1 MANDVRKQR
10 GRKPRRKS
18 DVFISWSG
26 SNSRE
31 IASALK
37 KLLETKVFAVEKI
50 KCFVSNQDIES
61 GANWRNI
68 IHSELKSCKIGII
81 CITKEN
87 VRKPW
92 IYYEAGA
99 MAAQGVSE
107 IIPLLISCSLD
118 VLKETPL
125 QSNQAVDFYDYQ
137 RFVKMICDIAEEMEY
152 RERTEDEKNVLIKA
166 QYEHLKRDLTQTL
179 KRLRDYRLFNET
191 YVYPNDVTTVRKNT
205 IFVSAPMSSIS
216 GDEYKE
222 LRKSLIEI
230 CKVLTEL
237 QPVGFTEA
245 FCPVIEKD
253 NPLRFDGKTKAI
265 KDNFPQMKQS
275 DSMLI
280 IYPRNVPSS
289 SLVENGYGI
298 ALTKKIVIFHKEKL
312 PYILE
317 EAGGAIQNVKT
328 YHYDSFSE
336 IKDILVNNG
345 MTLFDGDGDDL

>member
-222 LRKSLIEI
+222 LRKSLIEYV
-230 CKVLTEL
+230 KFL
-237 QPVGFTEA
+237 QNCNLLVSQ
-245 FCPVIEKD
+245 
-253 NPLRFDGKTKAI
+253 RFFVQLLKKTI
-265 KDNFPQMKQS
+265 LYGLMVKQKQ
-275 DSMLI
+275 LK
-280 IYPRNVPSS
+280 
-289 SLVENGYGI
+289 
-298 ALTKKIVIFHKEKL
+298 TIFHR
-312 PYILE
+312 
-317 EAGGAIQNVKT
+317 
-328 YHYDSFSE
+328 
-336 IKDILVNNG
+336 
-345 MTLFDGDGDDL
+345 